1 MIAAYLDST
10 NLKAEARQEDIRI
23 LCEEAAG
30 CGMAAVCIQPWRL
43 PSARD
48 YLAGSRVKLCTVI
61 GFPLGAEASATKV
74 FSARQALIQGA
85 SELDMVINIGAL
97 KDKDYS
103 LVKQEIKSLLS
114 LKQEYDFGLKVI
126 VETALLEKAELGIV
140 TRLVSESGADFIK
153 TSTGFST
160 RGVSLEDIRIIK
172 AHKSEE
178 LKIKASGGVRELEF
192 ALQLINAGV
201 DRIGS
206 SHAAA
211 LVKEYRQRGGLL
223 KG

>member
-1 MIAAYLDST
+1 MIAACLDST
-10 NLKAEARQEDIRI
+10 NLKAEAIQEDIRI
-23 LCEEAAG
+23 LCEEAV
-30 CGMAAVCIQPWRL
+30 CYGMTAVCIHPWRL
-43 PSARD
+43 ARARD

-61 GFPLGAEASATKV
+61 GFPLGAEGGATKL
-74 FSARQALIQGA
+74 FSARQALVQGA

-97 KDKDYS
+97 KDRDYN

-114 LKQEYDFGLKVI
+114 LKQEYDFLLKVI
-126 VETALLEKAELGIV
+126 VETALLKKTELETV

-153 TSTGFST
+153 TSTGFSA
-160 RGVSLEDIRIIK
+160 RGVSLEDIRIIG
-172 AHKSEE
+172 AHKSKE

-192 ALQLINAGV
+192 ALQLIEAGV

-211 LVKEYRQRGGLL
+211 LVKEYRQGGGLL